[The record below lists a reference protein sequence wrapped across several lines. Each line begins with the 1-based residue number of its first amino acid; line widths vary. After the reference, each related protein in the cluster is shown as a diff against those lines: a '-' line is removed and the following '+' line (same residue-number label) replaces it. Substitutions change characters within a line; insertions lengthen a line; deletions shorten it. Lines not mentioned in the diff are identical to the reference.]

1 MNMLEQLQ
9 KRGRKV
15 MKGFQAY
22 DLYGETVR
30 AEIVE
35 DGQQEAQGYLFN
47 CINT

>member
-1 MNMLEQLQ
+1 
-9 KRGRKV
+9 

-35 DGQQEAQGYLFN
+35 DGQQE
-47 CINT
+47 TSTK